1 MQLNLLPAVKME
13 YIKAQRARRMV
24 ISVSTIVTIAAVVLL
39 LLLLSVSGLQKKHLS
54 DLNKDIANES
64 SKLKDEPQINKMLTV
79 QNQLGA
85 LTQLHAQEPAASKV
99 FTYLNQVTPTSA
111 SITHFNIDFTKQSAT
126 ITGTSAS
133 LANVNQ
139 YIDTLKH
146 ATYTSNNNSG
156 AQPAF
161 GNVVLSSFSL
171 NTDTSDPS
179 QAANYTITLSY
190 DTAIFDNTQNV
201 KLTVPK
207 ITTTRLTLEQGQAAT
222 DLFKAP
228 PPTSSSTTSTGGG
241 Q

>member
-13 YIKAQRARRMV
+13 YIKAQRSRRLV
-24 ISVSTIVTIAAVVLL
+24 TSVSTIVTIVALVLL

-54 DLNKDIANES
+54 DLNKDITSES
-64 SKLKDEPQINKMLTV
+64 QKLKGEPQINKMLTV

-85 LTQLHAQEPAASKV
+85 LTQLHAQEPAASEV
-99 FTYLNQVTPTSA
+99 FSYLNQVTPSSA
-111 SITHFNIDFTKQSAT
+111 SITNFNIDFTKQTAT
-126 ITGTSAS
+126 ITGTSAN

-139 YIDTLKH
+139 YVDTLKH
-146 ATYTSNNNSG
+146 ATYTTKSNNN

-161 GNVVLSSFSL
+161 GNIVLSSFSL

-190 DTAIFDNTQNV
+190 DPNIFDVTQNV

-207 ITTTRLTLEQGQAAT
+207 ITTTRLTLEGQTPT

-228 PPTSSSTTSTGGG
+228 PTTSSSTTTTGG

>member
-24 ISVSTIVTIAAVVLL
+24 ISVSSIVTIAALVLL

-54 DLNKDIANES
+54 DLNRDISNES
-64 SKLKDEPQINKMLTV
+64 SKLKGEPQINKMLTV
-79 QNQLGA
+79 QNQLSA

-99 FTYLNQVTPTSA
+99 FTYLNQVTPNSV
-111 SITHFNIDFTKQSAT
+111 SITHFNIDFTKQAAT

-139 YIDTLKH
+139 YVDTLKH
-146 ATYTSNNNSG
+146 ATYTTKDNNS

-179 QAANYTITLSY
+179 QAANYTLTLSY
-190 DTAIFDNTQNV
+190 DPTIFDNTQNV

-222 DLFKAP
+222 DLFKVAP
-228 PPTSSSTTSTGGG
+228 SPSTSSTGGS